1 MGWWSADILGGDTP
15 LDMMWTF
22 EDHFGLGRGWL
33 YPLENWSE
41 GTRNTVR
48 KSIERDHNGFWEAVF
63 KAKDMAGD
71 AGREVAVQVG
81 AVIWL
86 NSGADMSKAVKTIF
100 TKAAKNDVWANEGDE
115 YDDVERKAAMDN
127 LIKHIRNYSG
137 GGWITVNSEGL
148 FEVISKKLDE
158 RINNNTLSWPTPK
171 TAVKD
176 IMNGLEKKDKEKLL
190 KELLEEL

>member
-22 EDHFGLGRGWL
+22 EDFFSLDRGAL
-33 YPLENWSE
+33 YPLEAWTKE
-41 GTRNTVR
+41 TRSKV
-48 KSIERDHNGFWEAVF
+48 KFYIESDRDGFYEAIDR
-63 KAKDMAGD
+63 AKRIAGD
-71 AGREVAVQVG
+71 NGEEVATQVA

-86 NSGADMSKAVKTIF
+86 NSGAHMNGAAKNSLI
-100 TKAAKNDVWANEGDE
+100 KAARNDVWANEGDNT
-115 YDDVERKAAMDN
+115 ERKAVMDT
-127 LIKHIRNYSG
+127 LIKHIRNYD
-137 GGWITVNSEGL
+137 GGWLTVNSEGL

-158 RINNNTLSWPTPK
+158 RVNNNTLSWPTPK
-171 TAVKD
+171 AAVED